1 MVCSAFSA
9 TFKALATVLVT
20 AAVAWGWHM
29 WANGLIEVTLAAS
42 GWLAAA
48 LCMMVYT
55 HWYIMTGKTKL
66 SSDALEQTW
75 VWNKRTTLSE
85 LAFVKLIRV
94 RAFDWLIA
102 PRLYTKTFSGKLT
115 VFYAADRAMLAE
127 FERLEHEL
135 KLLRIRG

>member
-1 MVCSAFSA
+1 
-9 TFKALATVLVT
+9 
-20 AAVAWGWHM
+20 
-29 WANGLIEVTLAAS
+29 
-42 GWLAAA
+42 
-48 LCMMVYT
+48 MVYT
-55 HWYIMTGKTKL
+55 HWYIMTGKTML
-66 SSDALEQTW
+66 SSEALEQTW
-75 VWNKRTTLSE
+75 VWNKRTTLNE

-135 KLLRIRG
+135 KLLRVRG